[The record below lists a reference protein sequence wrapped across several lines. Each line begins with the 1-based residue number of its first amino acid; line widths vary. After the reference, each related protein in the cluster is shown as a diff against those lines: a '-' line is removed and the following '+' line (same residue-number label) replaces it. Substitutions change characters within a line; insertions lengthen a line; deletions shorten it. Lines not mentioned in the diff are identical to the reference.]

1 MLISYGEAWRRDPV
15 FKETESSVLR
25 RTWFEEQDKTP
36 VGKKTTMLSHEQLG
50 VFQSMP
56 DVPLTFTSVPCTV
69 GP

>member
-1 MLISYGEAWRRDPV
+1 M
-15 FKETESSVLR
+15 LR

-56 DVPLTFTSVPCTV
+56 DVPLTFTSVPRTV